1 MLYSIVTLS
10 APNDDDFD
18 YTVTDEV
25 IELEGDEDEN
35 DEY

>member
-18 YTVTDEV
+18 YVVTDEV
-25 IELEGDEDEN
+25 IELEGDEDET